1 MIRISS
7 PGIANRAARKRH
19 SIISV
24 PGVGASV
31 LCSIAL
37 SGCATSPRCPPV
49 VPPAAAQAP
58 QYERVDWAELP
69 GWGTDTVKEAWPA
82 FLRSCRD
89 LRFRPGWSEVCA
101 AAQSISP
108 DAAAA
113 DFRGYFQQNF
123 AAYRLRKGRA
133 VERSTGLVT
142 GYYEP
147 LLRGARAPSA
157 EFNTA
162 LYSPPPDLLEVDLS
176 ALYPEL
182 KGKAVRG
189 RLVDGNRVVP
199 YYTRA
204 ELPADPALHG
214 RELLWVD
221 NPLDAFT
228 LEIQGS
234 GRVQLAG
241 GDTIRLQYADQ
252 NGQPYGSIGRYLV
265 AQGLLTVEQATM
277 PGIRAWLVANPERI
291 QEVLDANPSVVFFK
305 EVPLGNPDEGPKGA
319 EGVALTPGRSIAVD
333 TAYIPL
339 GAPVFLATT
348 FPASD
353 TPLERL
359 VIAQDT
365 GGAIHGEERAD
376 FFWGTGDEAREMAG
390 KMRQRGELWLLWPRA
405 LQVPQPRR

>member
-1 MIRISS
+1 MTRVTRTFICSRLVV
-7 PGIANRAARKRH
+7 RRQR
-19 SIISV
+19 
-24 PGVGASV
+24 VGASI

-37 SGCATSPRCPPV
+37 CGCATNPRCPPV
-49 VPPAAAQAP
+49 VSQAAQALR
-58 QYERVDWAELP
+58 YERVDWADLP
-69 GWGTDTVKEAWPA
+69 GWGTDTLKEAWPA
-82 FLRSCRD
+82 FLASCRD
-89 LRFRPGWSEVCA
+89 LRFRPGWSEVCTA
-101 AAQSISP
+101 AHGVAP
-108 DAAAA
+108 DTAAA
-113 DFRGYFQQNF
+113 DIRGYFQQYF
-123 AAYRLRKGRA
+123 EAYRFRKGTS
-133 VERSTGLVT
+133 VEAGAGLVT

-162 LYSPPPDLLEVDLS
+162 VYSPPPDLLAVDLS

-204 ELPADPALHG
+204 ELPADPALRG
-214 RELLWVD
+214 RELVWVD
-221 NPLDAFT
+221 SPLDAFT

-234 GRVQLAG
+234 GRVQLEG

-252 NGQPYGSIGRYLV
+252 NGQPYRSIGRYLV
-265 AQGLLTVEQATM
+265 EQGLLTVEQATT
-277 PGIRAWLVANPERI
+277 PGIRAWLAANPDRL

-305 EVPLGNPDEGPKGA
+305 EMPLGNPDDGPKGA

-339 GAPVFLATT
+339 GAPIFLATT
-348 FPASD
+348 FPATD

-365 GGAIHGEERAD
+365 GGAVRGAQRAD
-376 FFWGTGDEAREMAG
+376 FFWGTGDDAREMAG
-390 KMRQRGELWLLWPRA
+390 KMRQRGELWLLWPRGVQ
-405 LQVPQPRR
+405 LPQPPK